1 MKVSSALERV
11 LKYSLVLSLLL
22 GVSAFAD
29 NLLITRHFSGVWDQP
44 EQESQGILLQIG
56 EQDGD
61 EKVGVAYWF
70 TYGEDLQTTWYLAVG
85 PVNGNEINMDLYT
98 AFDVAFME
106 DNVKGDANVEQVGT
120 LDLVFKNCNHG
131 TATYETEDDVIGSG
145 EFPIKRIS
153 SIYRTR
159 CSGGI
164 SDDTPANRKPLQ
176 LEVLL
181 KPALE
186 GGPGEGKAKFWERTD
201 RSDFKVE
208 IEAIPEGDGPYRL
221 EVCEDP
227 KGEFTLTAGEGE
239 LVFRSPAAANVPL
252 LDFDPRLCAIE
263 VFDGADL
270 LLTSGDARLSEKEH
284 GNSGKDKPS
293 MGKVKLEADLTPM
306 EGFEG
311 AKGEAQ
317 FEIRMHDTEFSIKIK
332 DVPTGLYTAVVAGNV
347 VGEIEV
353 IEEDGDFV
361 GQIKFTDPQKNN
373 TQELDFDPRG
383 EIIEILQ
390 ADDTVILVTDFPNE

>member
-22 GVSAFAD
+22 SVSAFAD

-61 EKVGVAYWF
+61 EKVGIAYWF

-85 PVNGNEINMDLYT
+85 PVNGNEINMGLYT
-98 AFDVAFME
+98 AFDIAFME
-106 DNVKGDANVEQVGT
+106 DNVEGDANVEQVGT

-164 SDDTPANRKPLQ
+164 SDDTPSDSKPLQ
-176 LEVLL
+176 LEVNLY
-181 KPALE
+181 PAAE
-186 GGPGEGKAKFWERTD
+186 GGSGEGKAKFWERTD

-208 IEAIPEGDGPYRL
+208 IEGIPEGAGPYVL
-221 EVCEDP
+221 KVCSEE

-239 LVFRSPAAANVPL
+239 LTFRSPEADGLLL
-252 LDFDPRLCAIE
+252 LDFDPRPCLIE
-263 VFDGADL
+263 VFEGAEL
-270 LLTSGDARLSEKEH
+270 LLTSGDALLGEKTH
-284 GNSGKDKPS
+284 GHDGPKDNMAEIS
-293 MGKVKLEADLTPM
+293 LEVDLAST
-306 EGFEG
+306 GVIEG
-311 AKGEAQ
+311 AKGEAEY
-317 FEIRMHDTEFSIKIK
+317 EIWADETEFSVKVK
-332 DVPTGLYTAVVAGNV
+332 DVPAGIYGVVV
-347 VGEIEV
+347 DDTKVGELEV
-353 IEEDGDFV
+353 LEDKGKFE
-361 GQIKFTDPQKNN
+361 GRIKFTDGQI
-373 TQELDFDPRG
+373 DPRG
-383 EIIEILQ
+383 STIKILQ
-390 ADDTVILVTDFPNE
+390 ADDQVILQADFPA